1 MNSINQ
7 FETLILKIL
16 ESDPQLLVAAS
27 VVLLVLIVIGVF
39 FVSTLRK
46 LFSDESQA
54 PPLSEKDRL
63 KKLEELAKE
72 EETLREQRNEA
83 KLQKISEKEDSA
95 KLELQEQEAQLRERQ
110 ILQREIKAEE
120 EEEIDD
126 SPSGLLEQLKQG
138 VRKTREQFLQSLG
151 ETLQGKKEIDEELLD
166 DLEEVLLGADL
177 GPETCQR
184 VIEVITEKVERKELK
199 DPEVLQQTIKSEIS
213 SIMDK
218 QYPEVGTKD
227 TKPLVLLMVGV
238 NGVGKTTTIGKIAAQ
253 YVDEGKKV
261 LLGAGDTFRA
271 AAIEQ
276 LQQWADRAGCDIVSK
291 EAGSDPSSVM
301 YETVSRAVAEAYDV
315 VICDTAGRLHTK
327 KNLMEELKKMVR
339 VIRKK
344 IPEAPHQILL
354 VLDASTGQNA
364 IFQTREF
371 LEATELT
378 GLVITKL
385 DGTSKGGVII
395 GIVNEFDIPVR
406 YIGIGE
412 QTCDL
417 HPFDPKAFADSLF
430 N

>member
-1 MNSINQ
+1 MNSENQ
-7 FETLILKIL
+7 FETIILKIL

-27 VVLLVLIVIGVF
+27 VILVILIVIGVF
-39 FVSTLRK
+39 FVKTLKK
-46 LFSDESQA
+46 LFSDETQT

-72 EETLREQRNEA
+72 EEELREQRDEA
-83 KLQKISEKEDSA
+83 KLEKISDKEDSA
-95 KLELQEQEAQLRERQ
+95 KLELQQQEAQLRERQ
-110 ILQREIKAEE
+110 ILQRDIPVEVEPEAEE
-120 EEEIDD
+120 
-126 SPSGLLEQLKQG
+126 SPTGFLDQLKLG
-138 VRKTREQFLQSLG
+138 VQKTREQLLKTIG

-166 DLEEVLLGADL
+166 DLEEALLGADL
-177 GPETCQR
+177 GPETCER
-184 VIEVITEKVERKELK
+184 VIKVITEKVERKELK
-199 DPEVLQQTIKSEIS
+199 DPEVLQQAIKTEITN
-213 SIMDK
+213 ILDK
-218 QYPEVGTKD
+218 QYPEIGTSD
-227 TKPLVLLMVGV
+227 AKPLVLLMVGV
-238 NGVGKTTTIGKIAAQ
+238 NGVGKTTTIGKIASQ
-253 YVDEGKKV
+253 YVEDGKKV

-276 LQQWADRAGCDIVSK
+276 LQQWAERAGCDIVSK

-301 YETVSRAVAEAYDV
+301 YETISKAVSEDYDV

-339 VIRKK
+339 VIRKQ

-395 GIVNEFDIPVR
+395 GIVNEFDVPVR

-412 QTCDL
+412 QIRDL
-417 HPFDPKAFADSLF
+417 RPFDPKAFADSLF
-430 N
+430 I

>member
-1 MNSINQ
+1 MNSENQ
-7 FETLILKIL
+7 FETIILKIL

-27 VVLLVLIVIGVF
+27 VVLVILIVIGVF
-39 FVSTLRK
+39 FVKTLKK
-46 LFSDESQA
+46 LFSDETQT

-72 EETLREQRNEA
+72 EEELREQRDEA

-95 KLELQEQEAQLRERQ
+95 KLELQQQEAQLRERQ
-110 ILQREIKAEE
+110 ILQRDIPVEVEPEAEE
-120 EEEIDD
+120 
-126 SPSGLLEQLKQG
+126 SPTGFLDQLKLG
-138 VRKTREQFLQSLG
+138 VQKTREQLLKTIG

-166 DLEEVLLGADL
+166 DLEEALLGADL
-177 GPETCQR
+177 GPETCER
-184 VIEVITEKVERKELK
+184 VIKVITEKVERKELK
-199 DPEVLQQTIKSEIS
+199 DPEVLQQAIKTEITN
-213 SIMDK
+213 ILDK
-218 QYPEVGTKD
+218 QYPEIGTSD
-227 TKPLVLLMVGV
+227 AKPLVLLMVGV
-238 NGVGKTTTIGKIAAQ
+238 NGVGKTTTIGKIASQ
-253 YVDEGKKV
+253 YVEDGKKV

-276 LQQWADRAGCDIVSK
+276 LQQWAERAGCDFVSK

-301 YETVSRAVAEAYDV
+301 YETISKAVSEDYDV

-339 VIRKK
+339 VIRKQ

-395 GIVNEFDIPVR
+395 GIVNEFDVPVR

-412 QTCDL
+412 QIRDL
-417 HPFDPKAFADSLF
+417 RPFDPKAFVDSLF
-430 N
+430 I

>member
-1 MNSINQ
+1 MNSENQ
-7 FETLILKIL
+7 FETIILKIL

-27 VVLLVLIVIGVF
+27 VVLVILIVIGVF
-39 FVSTLRK
+39 FVKTLKK
-46 LFSDESQA
+46 LFSDETQT

-72 EETLREQRNEA
+72 EEELREQRDEA

-95 KLELQEQEAQLRERQ
+95 KLELQQQE
-110 ILQREIKAEE
+110 
-120 EEEIDD
+120 
-126 SPSGLLEQLKQG
+126 LKLG
-138 VRKTREQFLQSLG
+138 VQKTREQLLKTIG

-166 DLEEVLLGADL
+166 DLEEALLGADL
-177 GPETCQR
+177 GPETCER
-184 VIEVITEKVERKELK
+184 VIKVITEKVERKELK
-199 DPEVLQQTIKSEIS
+199 DPEVLQQAIKTEITN
-213 SIMDK
+213 ILDK
-218 QYPEVGTKD
+218 QYPEVGTSD
-227 TKPLVLLMVGV
+227 AKPLVLLMVGV
-238 NGVGKTTTIGKIAAQ
+238 NGVGKTTTIGKIASQ
-253 YVDEGKKV
+253 YVEDGKKV

-276 LQQWADRAGCDIVSK
+276 LQQWAERAGCDFVSK

-301 YETVSRAVAEAYDV
+301 YETISKAVSEDYDV

-339 VIRKK
+339 VIRKQ

-395 GIVNEFDIPVR
+395 GIVNEFDVPVR

-412 QTCDL
+412 QIRDL
-417 HPFDPKAFADSLF
+417 RPFDPKAFADSLF
-430 N
+430 I